1 MGRARIKLDKNGIIA
16 LMHEQGV
23 VNAIDQAAE
32 VFAASAGSDFEAQP
46 WMRRT
51 KYVAN
56 VVDTRPNGLFRE
68 AVTGN
73 LARTLSRLEK

>member
-1 MGRARIKLDKNGIIA
+1 MAKTKVKLDKQGIIA
-16 LMHEQGV
+16 LMHEDGIV
-23 VNAIDQAAE
+23 KAVDQAAE
-32 VFAASAGSDFEAQP
+32 VFAASAGEAYEAQP

-56 VVDTRPNGLFRE
+56 VVDTRPGGLFRE
-68 AVTGN
+68 AVRGT

>member
-1 MGRARIKLDKNGIIA
+1 MARARIKLDKNGIIA
-16 LMHEQGV
+16 LMHENGIV
-23 VNAIDQAAE
+23 SAVDEAAE

-56 VVDTRPNGLFRE
+56 VVDTRPGALFRE
-68 AVTGN
+68 AVTGR
-73 LARTLSRLEK
+73 LAQTLSRLEK

>member
-1 MGRARIKLDKNGIIA
+1 MGKARIKLDKQGIIA
-16 LMHEQGV
+16 LMHEDGIVQAV
-23 VNAIDQAAE
+23 DQAAE
-32 VFAASAGSDFEAQP
+32 VVAASAGDAYEAQP

-56 VVDTRPNGLFRE
+56 VVDTRPGALFRE
-68 AVTGN
+68 AITGT